1 MPDGPVSAV
10 HFASSRPSVRISLE
24 KEAQVAM
31 TKSAI
36 LLIVLPSILWFP
48 EQELRNP
55 AASQAPS
62 SGRTASSGSL
72 RQIIPGHYVY
82 STTTAGRIF
91 NSGVI
96 VTNEGALVVDALDS
110 EAIARAERESIS
122 STTKQSVRYLVSSS
136 FHDPFS
142 KGNIAYADVF
152 KIGHEN
158 YGAGLLDQMKR
169 GGASAEEQRSR
180 LPAATFRDRM
190 TLYFGGKELQ
200 ILYFGPAH
208 TRGDSIVFVP
218 QDRIAYLS
226 EVFFSEEFPNMA
238 QGYGVSWLRVL
249 DAVEALGADIFV
261 PGHGP
266 IPEDPRETRPGLRRM
281 RQILIDARDAIQN
294 GIARG
299 ATEDQAVAAVTLQQ
313 YEKLPTY
320 AAQREVAVR
329 RMYKELTGNLP

>member
-1 MPDGPVSAV
+1 M
-10 HFASSRPSVRISLE
+10 
-24 KEAQVAM
+24 M
-31 TKSAI
+31 TKSAAVP
-36 LLIVLPSILWFP
+36 LIFLSSILFVSAQ
-48 EQELRNP
+48 EQSPL
-55 AASQAPS
+55 A
-62 SGRTASSGSL
+62 GRAASSGSL

-82 STTTAGRIF
+82 STTNAGRVF
-91 NSGVI
+91 SSGVI
-96 VTNEGALVVDALDS
+96 VTSEGALVVDALDS

-122 STTKQSVRYLVSSS
+122 SIIKQPVRYLVSSS

-158 YGAGLLDQMKR
+158 YRAGLLDQMER
-169 GGASAEEQRSR
+169 GGASAQEQRAR
-180 LPAATFRDRM
+180 LPNETFRDRV
-190 TLYFGGKELQ
+190 TFYFGGKEIQ
-200 ILYFGPAH
+200 VLYFGRAH
-208 TRGDSIVFVP
+208 TRGDSIIFVP

-226 EVFFSEEFPNMA
+226 EAFFCEEFPNMA

-266 IPEDPRETRPGLRRM
+266 IPEDPRGTRAGLHRM
-281 RQILIDARDAIQN
+281 RQVLIDARDAIQN
-294 GIARG
+294 EIARG
-299 ATEDQAVAAVTLQQ
+299 ANEDQVVVAVKLQQ

-320 AAQREVAVR
+320 AAQREVSVR

>member
-1 MPDGPVSAV
+1 
-10 HFASSRPSVRISLE
+10 
-24 KEAQVAM
+24 M

-36 LLIVLPSILWFP
+36 LLILLPSILFVSA
-48 EQELRNP
+48 QEPRNP
-55 AASQAPS
+55 PASQVPS

-82 STTTAGRIF
+82 STTTAGRVF
-91 NSGVI
+91 SSGVI
-96 VTNEGALVVDALDS
+96 VTNDGALVVDALDS

-122 STTKQSVRYLVSSS
+122 GTTKQPVRYLVSSS

-169 GGASAEEQRSR
+169 GGASAEEQRAR
-180 LPAATFRDRM
+180 LPTATFRDRM

-238 QGYGVSWLRVL
+238 QGYGISWLRVL
-249 DAVEALGADIFV
+249 DAVQALGADIFV

-266 IPEDPRETRPGLRRM
+266 IPEDPRETRAGLGRLRR
-281 RQILIDARDAIQN
+281 ILIDARDAIQN
-294 GIARG
+294 KIARG
-299 ATEDQAVAAVTLQQ
+299 ATEDQVAAAVTLRQ

-320 AAQREVAVR
+320 AAQREVTVR